1 MLDNSKYIILPY
13 CLFLNAL
20 DFLRNLSKHNS
31 KPLEKD
37 GVDIELFWQV
47 TEVKM
52 RSEIDMAIYLH
63 VFFRDPLSNHRNTRL
78 H

>member
-52 RSEIDMAIYLH
+52 
-63 VFFRDPLSNHRNTRL
+63 
-78 H
+78 